1 MGGMENK
8 NDWCQHKA
16 RIAARWGVFVK
27 IICVVIF
34 STKCVRTDM
43 KAYIYLLYIPEI
55 AIAKLAVVEYL
66 SLPTLTSTQILLFDM
81 PHSMLQVL
89 LVFIQN
95 VFQG

>member
-1 MGGMENK
+1 
-8 NDWCQHKA
+8 
-16 RIAARWGVFVK
+16 
-27 IICVVIF
+27 
-34 STKCVRTDM
+34 M
-43 KAYIYLLYIPEI
+43 KAYIYLSYIPEI